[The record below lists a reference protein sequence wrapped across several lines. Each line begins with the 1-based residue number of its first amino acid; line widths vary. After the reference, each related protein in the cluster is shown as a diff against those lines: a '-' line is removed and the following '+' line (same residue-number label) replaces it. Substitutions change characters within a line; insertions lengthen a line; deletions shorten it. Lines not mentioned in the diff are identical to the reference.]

1 MLLFDC
7 FFILYHI
14 KSNFVDYS
22 DIYTHV
28 MHEEEKRAIEK
39 LENDIESLETAPPEY
54 ITLTSKKITQ

>member
-1 MLLFDC
+1 
-7 FFILYHI
+7 
-14 KSNFVDYS
+14 
-22 DIYTHV
+22 